1 MFQDFN
7 SYNQYYGINGAFNN
21 QGLNANNLSNGFD
34 FRTMNSNVNNE
45 EIITLAQG
53 VDLIRQSVSDEREDE
68 MFYDSLIKKARTEQE
83 KKIITEIRD
92 DERKHNRIL
101 REVYFNL
108 TGQMVSGMGMSDMP
122 SMQMMPNASNM
133 SSSLEK
139 PHETH
144 EELEYK
150 VGLEKALFGELEA
163 VIRYRRIMSVMPSG
177 NNYILLMSIMT
188 DEIRHS
194 AMYNFLIHIAK

>member
-7 SYNQYYGINGAFNN
+7 SYNQYYGINGAFNS

-122 SMQMMPNASNM
+122 SMQMMSNASNM

-139 PHETH
+139 SHETH

-150 VGLEKALFGELEA
+150 TGLEKALFGELEA

>member
-21 QGLNANNLSNGFD
+21 PGLNTNNLSNGFD

-68 MFYDSLIKKARTEQE
+68 MFYDRLIKKARTEQE
-83 KKIITEIRD
+83 KKIITGIRD

-122 SMQMMPNASNM
+122 SMQMMSNASNM
-133 SSSLEK
+133 SSSLEN

-150 VGLEKALFGELEA
+150 AGLEKALFGELEA

>member
-1 MFQDFN
+1 
-7 SYNQYYGINGAFNN
+7 
-21 QGLNANNLSNGFD
+21 
-34 FRTMNSNVNNE
+34 
-45 EIITLAQG
+45 
-53 VDLIRQSVSDEREDE
+53 

-122 SMQMMPNASNM
+122 SMQMMSNASNM

-139 PHETH
+139 SHETH

-150 VGLEKALFGELEA
+150 TGLEKALFGELEA

>member
-7 SYNQYYGINGAFNN
+7 SYKQYYGINGAFNN

-53 VDLIRQSVSDEREDE
+53 VDLIRQSVFDEREDE

-122 SMQMMPNASNM
+122 SMQMMSNASNM

-139 PHETH
+139 SHETH

-150 VGLEKALFGELEA
+150 TGLEKALFGELEA

>member
-21 QGLNANNLSNGFD
+21 QSLNANNLSNGFD

-108 TGQMVSGMGMSDMP
+108 TGLMVSGMGMSDMP
-122 SMQMMPNASNM
+122 SMQMMSNASNM

-139 PHETH
+139 SHETH

>member
-21 QGLNANNLSNGFD
+21 KGLNANNLSNGFD

-122 SMQMMPNASNM
+122 SMQMMSNASNM

-139 PHETH
+139 SHETH

-150 VGLEKALFGELEA
+150 TGLEKALFGELEA

>member
-21 QGLNANNLSNGFD
+21 QSLNANNLSNGFD

-108 TGQMVSGMGMSDMP
+108 TGQMVSGMVMSDMP
-122 SMQMMPNASNM
+122 SMQMMSNASNM

-150 VGLEKALFGELEA
+150 AGLEKALFGELEA

>member
-83 KKIITEIRD
+83 KKIITEIEIYND
-92 DERKHNRIL
+92 TLKMFYNESIKDIVTSKKYIGKELILEEER
-101 REVYFNL
+101 Y
-108 TGQMVSGMGMSDMP
+108 
-122 SMQMMPNASNM
+122 
-133 SSSLEK
+133 
-139 PHETH
+139 
-144 EELEYK
+144 
-150 VGLEKALFGELEA
+150 
-163 VIRYRRIMSVMPSG
+163 
-177 NNYILLMSIMT
+177 
-188 DEIRHS
+188 
-194 AMYNFLIHIAK
+194 

>member
-21 QGLNANNLSNGFD
+21 QSLNANNLSNGFD

-108 TGQMVSGMGMSDMP
+108 TGQMVSGMVMSDMP
-122 SMQMMPNASNM
+122 SMQMMSNASNM

-139 PHETH
+139 SHETH

-150 VGLEKALFGELEA
+150 TGLEKALFGELEA